1 MPRPIPTYVAHF
13 THVDNLAGIVT
24 DGLVCDAHSAGHL
37 VTEAGEPR
45 IKRRRK
51 RRTVTVGP
59 GGVVADYVPFYF
71 APRSPMMSS
80 IHHRSVATFTGDEHD
95 LVYLVTTVERLIDRG
110 HDLVFTDRNAALG
123 TATHFC
129 DTDRLNDLVD
139 WDLME
144 ARIWR
149 NTDTDFERKER
160 RMAECLVHGRVDFAT
175 FEQISVYDEGR
186 ASTVE
191 TTLRKVGAPVPHIR
205 VKRRS

>member
-1 MPRPIPTYVAHF
+1 VPRPIPTYVVHF
-13 THVDNLAGIVT
+13 THVDNLVGIVI

-110 HDLVFTDRNAALG
+110 HD
-123 TATHFC
+123 TAM
-129 DTDRLNDLVD
+129 VD
-139 WDLME
+139 
-144 ARIWR
+144 
-149 NTDTDFERKER
+149 
-160 RMAECLVHGRVDFAT
+160 
-175 FEQISVYDEGR
+175 
-186 ASTVE
+186 
-191 TTLRKVGAPVPHIR
+191 
-205 VKRRS
+205 